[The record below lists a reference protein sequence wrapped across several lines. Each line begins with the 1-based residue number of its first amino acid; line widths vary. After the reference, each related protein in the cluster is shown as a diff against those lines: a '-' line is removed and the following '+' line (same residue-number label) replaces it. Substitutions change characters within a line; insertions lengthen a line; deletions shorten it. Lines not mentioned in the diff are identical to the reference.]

1 MIFSVDQL
9 LTPLT
14 IAEAR
19 DTTYAILVQLGVPTT
34 GWRAGAVVR
43 FVVALVAILMV
54 ALSRIIVTIGKSGLL
69 EHAEADWLTLHSKDT
84 YGVERIG
91 ETFATGTVTLENTAG
106 GVYNPDADEIII
118 QYAETKKT
126 YRLVAFS
133 LGAGTEISPTR
144 TDVAVVAVEAG
155 TASNVPPN
163 AAFTFVTPLSGVT
176 VSESTAIIG
185 NDAETDDALRTRDGE
200 SLDALSPNGPAG
212 AYLAVAKLAKRADG
226 TNVGVT
232 RAKVSAPSSSGEV
245 TVTVASASGA
255 ISDIGSPSDLDCVN
269 DAIQGVDRIGG
280 CVPHGVTA
288 TVVSAVAHP
297 MTITVDLYVYTTDGR
312 TVADL
317 ETAAEAILSAWVPT
331 RDIGGDKGGKVYLS
345 AIRAKAMSVSP
356 HCYQGVVTLPLADET
371 IAANEVPTV
380 GSVIVTAHLES
391 P

>member
-1 MIFSVDQL
+1 MILTIDQL

-19 DTTYAILVQLGVPTT
+19 ETTYAILVQLGVPTT

-54 ALSRIIVTIGKSGLL
+54 ALSRIVVAVGKSGLL
-69 EHAEADWLTLHSKDT
+69 EYAESDWLTLHSKDT
-84 YGVERIG
+84 YGVDRIG

-118 QYAETKKT
+118 QYTATKKT

-133 LGAGTEISPTR
+133 LGAGTEISPTSV
-144 TDVAVVAVEAG
+144 DVAVVAVEAG

-163 AAFTFVTPLSGVT
+163 ASFTFVTPLSGVR
-176 VSESTAIIG
+176 VAESTAIVG

-212 AYLAVAKLAKRADG
+212 AYLAAAKLAARADG
-226 TNVGVT
+226 SNVGVT
-232 RAKVSAPSSSGEV
+232 RARVSAPSSTGEV
-245 TVTVASASGA
+245 TVTVAGASGA
-255 ISDIGSPSDLDCVN
+255 ISDIGSPSDLDRVN
-269 DAIQGVDRIGG
+269 DAIQGVDGVGG

-288 TVVSAVAHP
+288 TVVSAADHP
-297 MTITVDLYVYTTDGR
+297 MTIDVDLYVYTTDGR
-312 TVADL
+312 TAADL
-317 ETAAEAILSAWVPT
+317 ETAAEAILLAWVPT

-345 AIRAKAMSVSP
+345 AIRARAMSVSP
-356 HCYQGVVTLPLADET
+356 HCYQGVVTAPLVDEV
-371 IAANEVPTV
+371 IASNEVPTV
-380 GSVIVTAHLES
+380 GSVSVTVHLES